1 MSHNVNSFL
10 FYYNPLDGED
20 GGKFAT
26 YNPPAYPSDTQYAVS
41 ISNPRIQT
49 LTDPI
54 TDPGMFK
61 IRQNIKSGDWMILVQ
76 NPVDINTAQNAAVP
90 RFVLMAMKN
99 DTTSLKERI
108 ITIPGVQNV
117 VIFDCIPWDDG
128 YFYCVGGVK
137 NGTYWKPARFIIN
150 GWDADDNKCLQL
162 ISCWVDEIDNISAS
176 SHSYWTCIRYPYS
189 TIWYYGFTITD
200 VGSIYN
206 DYNVQKSVLL
216 GGHIGDV
223 GLNGASFAQRGIY
236 GCLFYGRWDKS
247 PETKRKFDADP
258 HDGVSPPEKYIVTMD
273 PTSTTGPWTPQVD
286 YIGSCSRGG
295 ASRYDG
301 VKDYLDPMVIRRY
314 NKAAFRVK
322 NTNTIPSN
330 SARRWSWCWTF
341 NMSDYS
347 TSNYGPKAGSL
358 IAMPGLYCTT
368 EEHYS
373 STYKNMM
380 PISLIS
386 VVGNFYRWH
395 TIIGTDMHNTAT
407 VSGNL
412 QINSGDMTFI
422 SAPANGMYLS
432 NLYGTYSQRHSHD
445 TIVSRR
451 FNIAYKSLGLWHNG
465 NYISDVGVI
474 RNSTTDIKGYFGGI
488 KLEGTDFKTSPMN
501 IACFSPNGTFVV
513 NATLHEGEY
522 WFSDKVPGYNNH
534 NLTGYMA
541 FGWRCANGKLFIT
554 FRSLIDKATIGR
566 SIDLGF
572 EEKSAFVTDAGGKI
586 STVAGNWSP
595 TPSHLSSTSY
605 GPTSFA
611 RYSTEIGL
619 SSVAQSSI
627 TPDSSAVQ
635 PSSSVSIARSQIQE
649 WDQTARIE
657 F

>member
-10 FYYNPLDGED
+10 FYYNPLEDD

-26 YNPPAYPSDTQYAVS
+26 YNPPAYPQETQYAIS
-41 ISNPRIQT
+41 ISNSRIQP
-49 LTDPI
+49 LTAPI

-76 NPVDINTAQNAAVP
+76 NPVDINTAQDAATP

-273 PTSTTGPWTPQVD
+273 PTSATGPWTPQVD

-422 SAPANGMYLS
+422 TAPANGMYLS
-432 NLYGTYSQRHSHD
+432 NLYGTYSERHSHD
-445 TIVSRR
+445 TIISRR

-554 FRSLIDKATIGR
+554 FRSLIEKATIGR

-595 TPSHLSSTSY
+595 TPTHLSSTSY

-627 TPDSSAVQ
+627 TPDSSSVQ
-635 PSSSVSIARSQIQE
+635 PSSNVSIARSQIQT
-649 WDQTARIE
+649 WSQTEGIA

>member
-1 MSHNVNSFL
+1 MHNVNSFL
-10 FYYNPLDGED
+10 LYYSALEEEK
-20 GGKFAT
+20 KFNT
-26 YNPPAYPSDTQYAVS
+26 YNPPAYPTNTQYAIS

-49 LTDPI
+49 RTTPI
-54 TDPGMFK
+54 TDPGMFR
-61 IRQNIKSGDWMILVQ
+61 ICQNMKSGDWMILVQ
-76 NPVDINTAQNAAVP
+76 NPVAITTAQNAAAP

-108 ITIPGVQNV
+108 ITIPGVDNV

-128 YFYCVGGVK
+128 YFYCVGGIK

-162 ISCWVDEIDNISAS
+162 ISCWVDQIDNISAS

-189 TIWYYGFTITD
+189 TISSYGFTITD
-200 VGSIYN
+200 VGSN
-206 DYNVQKSVLL
+206 QNVDNVQKSVLL
-216 GGHIGDV
+216 GGHIGPV

-236 GCLFYGRWDKS
+236 GCLFYGRWDKN
-247 PETKRKFDADP
+247 PESYGENDADP

-273 PTSTTGPWTPQVD
+273 PTSTTGPWTPQVA
-286 YIGSCSRGG
+286 YVGSCSRGG

-301 VKDYLDPMVIRRY
+301 VKDYLDPLVIRRY

-341 NMSDYS
+341 NMSDYPDS
-347 TSNYGPKAGSL
+347 SYGPKAGSL

-373 STYKNMM
+373 GTYENMM
-380 PISLIS
+380 PISLIT
-386 VVGNFYRWH
+386 VVGNHYRWH
-395 TIIGTDMHNTAT
+395 TVIGTDMHNTAT

-412 QINSGDMTFI
+412 QIHTGNMTFI
-422 SAPANGMYLS
+422 TAPDNGMYLS
-432 NLYGTYSQRHSHD
+432 NLYGTYTERHSHD
-445 TIVSRR
+445 TIISRR
-451 FNIAYKSLGLWHNG
+451 YNIETKSLGVSSIG
-465 NYISDVGVI
+465 RYISDVGVI

-488 KLEGTDFKTSPMN
+488 FLQGSDFKTATMN
-501 IACFSPNGTFVV
+501 VACFSPNGTFVV

-522 WFSDKVPGYNNH
+522 WFSNNVPGYHPH
-534 NLTGYMA
+534 NLAGYMA
-541 FGWRCANGKLFIT
+541 FGWRCANRKLFIT
-554 FRSLIDKATIGR
+554 FRSLTDKAYIGR
-566 SIDLGF
+566 SVSLGF
-572 EEKSAFVTDAGGKI
+572 EEKSAFSTDAGGKI
-586 STVAGNWSP
+586 STVAGNWDATP
-595 TPSHLSSTSY
+595 THLDSTSY
-605 GPTSFA
+605 GPTSFD
-611 RYSTEIGL
+611 RYTTEIGL

-649 WDQTARIE
+649 WSQTEPIA

>member
-1 MSHNVNSFL
+1 MHNVNSFL
-10 FYYNPLDGED
+10 LYYSALEGDK
-20 GGKFAT
+20 KFST
-26 YNPPAYPSDTQYAVS
+26 YNPPAYPSDTQYAIS

-49 LTDPI
+49 LTVPI

-76 NPVDINTAQNAAVP
+76 NPVDINTAQNAAEP

-189 TIWYYGFTITD
+189 TISSYGFTITD
-200 VGSIYN
+200 VGSN
-206 DYNVQKSVLL
+206 QNVDNVQKSVLL
-216 GGHIGDV
+216 GGHIGPV

-236 GCLFYGRWDKS
+236 GCLFYGRWDKN
-247 PETKRKFDADP
+247 PESYGENDADP

-273 PTSTTGPWTPQVD
+273 PTSTTGPWTPQVA

-301 VKDYLDPMVIRRY
+301 VKDYLDPLVIRRY

-341 NMSDYS
+341 NMSDYPVS
-347 TSNYGPKAGSL
+347 SYGPKAGSL
-358 IAMPGLYCTT
+358 IAMPGLECTT
-368 EEHYS
+368 EEHYNT
-373 STYKNMM
+373 TYKYMM
-380 PISLIS
+380 PISLIT
-386 VVGNFYRWH
+386 VVGNHYRWH
-395 TIIGTDMHNTAT
+395 LITGTDMHNTVT

-412 QINSGDMTFI
+412 QLLSGNMMYFT
-422 SAPANGMYLS
+422 APANGMYIS
-432 NLYGTYSQRHSHD
+432 NLYGTYTQRHSHD
-445 TIVSRR
+445 TIISRR
-451 FNIAYKSLGLWHNG
+451 YNIETKSLGVNSIG
-465 NYISDVGVI
+465 RYISDVGVI

-488 KLEGTDFKTSPMN
+488 ELGYTDYKTKVMEIGS
-501 IACFSPNGTFVV
+501 FSPNGTFVV

-522 WFSDKVPGYNNH
+522 WFSNNVPGYHPH
-534 NLTGYMA
+534 NLAGYMA

-554 FRSLIDKATIGR
+554 FRTLAERAMVGIST
-566 SIDLGF
+566 SLGF
-572 EEKSAFVTDAGGKI
+572 EEKSAYSFDAAGKL
-586 STVAGNWSP
+586 TTLAGNWSDTP
-595 TPSHLSSTSY
+595 THLSSTSY

-619 SSVAQSSI
+619 SSVTQSSI
-627 TPDSSAVQ
+627 TPDSSTVQ
-635 PSSSVSIARSQIQE
+635 PSSSVSIARSQIQT
-649 WDQTARIE
+649 WSQYYG
-657 F
+657 FGF